1 MLLEDLLTLI
11 LAKFQLSQPALM
23 LLCGKA
29 LTILCIPR
37 ISCSNKMKRCML
49 HSSKEFRSRYS
60 HSCST
65 CLLLAETLLT
75 AIRLYNQCYT
85 VRSAS
90 KSVLL
95 YRVKLIVSCLM
106 PSTSHI
112 FCIMM
117 GSCHMIQSHM
127 ALITHAGSTSR
138 PCR

>member
-1 MLLEDLLTLI
+1 LGDLLTLTP
-11 LAKFQLSQPALM
+11 ARFQPSQPVLM
-23 LLCGKA
+23 LLFGKA

-65 CLLLAETLLT
+65 CLLLAEPPLT

-85 VRSAS
+85 VLSAS

-95 YRVKLIVSCLM
+95 HRVKLTVSCLM

-112 FCIMM
+112 FYIMM
-117 GSCHMIQSHM
+117 DSCHMIQSHM